1 MTELSP
7 NRQRAQ
13 RLLIGGLVGGHAVLI
28 VAVVAFWVAQGRL
41 AAFSAA
47 IGGVLTIV
55 FFTIGQAVQVM
66 LAEASP
72 KVVLVGALASFLAR
86 VVGLG
91 LLLVLALEH
100 AERLAWFAPVAFAI
114 STIAVVVGWLAAEIW
129 VFSRLRIPVFDE
141 PRKGMDNPA

>member
-1 MTELSP
+1 MAESTP

-13 RLLIGGLVGGHAVLI
+13 RLLVGGVAGGHAVLLLAVI
-28 VAVVAFWVAQGRL
+28 VFWITGGPL
-41 AAFSAA
+41 TAFSAA

-72 KVVLVGALASFLAR
+72 KIVMVGALASFLVRA
-86 VVGLG
+86 VALG
-91 LLLVLALEH
+91 LLLLLAMEN
-100 AERLAWFAPVAFAI
+100 ADRLTWFAPIAFAI
-114 STIAVVVGWLAAEIW
+114 STIAVVVGWLGAEIW

-141 PRKGMDNPA
+141 PRQGMDNPA